1 MIERADGS
9 KSVVNTFGPT
19 SYFGELA
26 LLDEGQRTAT
36 VIATEPTNCLILP
49 RWDFLAALREDPEM
63 AVVIL
68 QELARRFRRALG
80 SL

>member
-1 MIERADGS
+1 
-9 KSVVNTFGPT
+9 
-19 SYFGELA
+19 
-26 LLDEGQRTAT
+26 
-36 VIATEPTNCLILP
+36 LILP
-49 RWDFLAALREDPEM
+49 RWDFLSALREDPEM